1 MLRVASRFRTD
12 EFKLFFRVTRTVVE
26 YLEEWI
32 NRICLEHGIVSIVGR
47 QGMGGSKP
55 KTPYERLVMM
65 LWYLAS
71 QDKYSTIADRF
82 GARESTANV
91 AIRELLVFLSE
102 NLRETFICW
111 PTDADKVEIKE
122 SMRS

>member
-1 MLRVASRFRTD
+1 MLWNI
-12 EFKLFFRVTRTVVE
+12 
-26 YLEEWI
+26 LEEWI
-32 NRICLEHGIVSIVGR
+32 HRICLERGIASIVGR

-55 KTPYERLVMM
+55 KTRHEHLFMM

-71 QDKYSTIADRF
+71 QDKYSTITDRF
-82 GARESTANV
+82 GSRESTANV
-91 AIRELLVFLSE
+91 AIRKLLVFLSD

-111 PTDADKVEIKE
+111 PTDADKVEIEE